1 MKRLV
6 IFDLDGTLAQSKSP
20 ITPSMAVLLR
30 GLLEKTKVGIISG
43 ASYGQLASQFV
54 RHMHA
59 EPKELAHLYLLPANG
74 SALYVYENGW
84 KKQYEH
90 LFSSAEAAEVMS
102 AIEYALTESKIELPY
117 PFGERTENRGSQIT
131 FSALGQNAA
140 LGLKKDWD
148 PDQKK
153 RLIIREILD
162 KKLNDKFSISIG
174 GTTSV
179 DITKK
184 GFDKHFGI
192 DELTKLLKIPKES
205 TVYVGDA
212 LYPGGN
218 DESAIAAG
226 VDTVKVKGPEDTE
239 EWIKQFLNHENI

>member
-30 GLLEKTKVGIISG
+30 GLLDKVKVAVISG
-43 ASYGQLASQFV
+43 ASYGQLATQFV
-54 RHMHA
+54 RYMHA

-90 LFSSAEAAEVMS
+90 LFSPPEIAEVFS
-102 AIEYALTESKIELPY
+102 AIEYALQESKIELPY
-117 PFGERTENRGSQIT
+117 PYGDRTENRGSQVT
-131 FSALGQNAA
+131 FSALGQSAP
-140 LGLKKDWD
+140 LGVKKDWD

-153 RLIIREILD
+153 RLVIKEILD
-162 KKLNDKFSISIG
+162 RKLNKRYSISLG
-174 GTTSV
+174 GTTSI

-184 GFDKHFGI
+184 GYDKHFGI
-192 DELTKLLKIPKES
+192 DELTKLLKIPKEN
-205 TVYVGDA
+205 TVYIGDA

-218 DESAIAAG
+218 DESALAAG
-226 VDTVKVKGPEDTE
+226 VDTVKVKGPEEVE
-239 EWIKQFLNHENI
+239 EWIKQFLNKTI

>member
-1 MKRLV
+1 MKRLA
-6 IFDLDGTLAQSKSP
+6 IFDLDGTLAESKSP

-30 GLLEKTKVGIISG
+30 GLLDKVKVGVISG
-43 ASYGQLASQFV
+43 ASYGQLATQFV

-74 SALYVYENGW
+74 SALYTYENGW

-90 LFSSAEAAEVMS
+90 LFSGQEIAEVLS
-102 AIEYALTESKIELPY
+102 AIEYALQESKIELPY
-117 PFGERTENRGSQIT
+117 PFGDRTENRGSQIT
-131 FSALGQNAA
+131 FSALGQNAP

-153 RLIIREILD
+153 RKVIKEILD
-162 KKLNDKFSISIG
+162 KKLGTNYSVSLG
-174 GTTSV
+174 GTTSI

-184 GFDKHFGI
+184 GYDKHFGI
-192 DELTKLLKIPKES
+192 DELSKLLKIPKENI
-205 TVYVGDA
+205 VYIGDA

-218 DESAIAAG
+218 DESAKAAN
-226 VDTVKVKGPEDTE
+226 VDTHQVNGPADTE
-239 EWIKQFLNHENI
+239 EWIKSFLNYENI